1 MLNIL
6 YFLWI
11 LIIINIIIQIF
22 QRVYKG
28 VVPLTG
34 GECVPLNCNL
44 CAVWLS
50 FIIHFIYMYIN
61 SKVAKKK
68 NPVLSSSCIN
78 IKNLLQHILRH
89 HFKTASS
96 EEEKKTVEK
105 T

>member
-61 SKVAKKK
+61 SKVAKK

-96 EEEKKTVEK
+96 EEEKKKTVEK

>member
-1 MLNIL
+1 M
-6 YFLWI
+6 
-11 LIIINIIIQIF
+11 
-22 QRVYKG
+22 
-28 VVPLTG
+28 
-34 GECVPLNCNL
+34 PLNCNL

-89 HFKTASS
+89 HFKAASS
-96 EEEKKTVEK
+96 EEEEKKTVEK
-105 T
+105 LDLISHDREVTHIRGAQKVF